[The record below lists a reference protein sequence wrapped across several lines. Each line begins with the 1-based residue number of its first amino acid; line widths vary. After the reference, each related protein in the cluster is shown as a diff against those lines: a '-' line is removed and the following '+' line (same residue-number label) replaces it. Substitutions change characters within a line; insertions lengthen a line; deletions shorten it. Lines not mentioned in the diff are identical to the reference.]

1 MNTQA
6 EREAIMALATESV
19 EARIEWCRQQRVRT
33 AQPIECEGWH
43 AEAEGL
49 RDALLSEDH
58 SNLYRDCA
66 PAVFERYVMGLQ
78 DGRALMLIAVA
89 EQQHAVSHR

>member
-1 MNTQA
+1 MNTWV
-6 EREAIMALATESV
+6 EREATMALATESV
-19 EARIEWCRQQRVRT
+19 EVRIEWCRQQKAKAGHPLDR
-33 AQPIECEGWH
+33 EGWH

-49 RDALLSEDH
+49 RDALLREDH

-78 DGRALMLIAVA
+78 DGRALMLVAVA
-89 EQQHAVSHR
+89 ERQQAASFR